1 MVHICHRVLFALQR
15 ACIDKIMLPQVVKSV
30 HKLFTMMES
39 PSRMRFFCHAENSLS
54 VQ

>member
-1 MVHICHRVLFALQR
+1 MQHVRRGFDLTSDLRV
-15 ACIDKIMLPQVVKSV
+15 IVKLAHPVIEIPV

-39 PSRMRFFCHAENSLS
+39 ASRMRFFGHAENSLS

>member
-1 MVHICHRVLFALQR
+1 MQHVRCGFDLMGDLRVILKLAHSMIEIL
-15 ACIDKIMLPQVVKSV
+15 V

-39 PSRMRFFCHAENSLS
+39 ASRMRFFGHAENSLS